1 MIAGAHELFTAALGS
16 GGREPGAADAPGLER
31 VAIMHIAQHVWDP
44 TTGWCFESVP
54 VGAPSAS
61 LVLVFGETSA
71 LDCAEALDVLRDHHP
86 DAHCVGCSTAGE
98 IAGTRVYDGS
108 IVATAISF
116 EHTVVEVA
124 HATIDDV
131 AHSAQ
136 VARALAGELVARH
149 AGLRHVL
156 VLSDG
161 LKVNGSELAAALRAV
176 LPAGV
181 SATGGLAGDGD
192 RFTRTTTLADGVA
205 TSGQVVAVGLYG
217 AALRVGWGSLGGWD
231 PFGPWRR
238 ITMASGN
245 VLHELDG
252 QSALALYK
260 SYLGEHAAGL
270 PASALLFP
278 LALDDGQ
285 GGCGLVRTVLAVDE
299 ASGTMTFAGDLPVGV
314 QARLMKANFDRLV
327 DGASGAAQ
335 AGAASLQDVPA
346 QLALLIS
353 CVGRKLVLR
362 QRIEEETEAVHEAL
376 GPQARLCGFYS
387 YGEICPQGTLGTCEL
402 HNQTM
407 TVTTLSEA

>member
-1 MIAGAHELFTAALGS
+1 MALG
-16 GGREPGAADAPGLER
+16 APDLKGE
-31 VAIMHIAQHVWDP
+31 AIMRIAQHVWDP
-44 TTGWCFESVP
+44 KTGWRFESAP
-54 VGAPSAS
+54 AGASDAS
-61 LVLVFGETSA
+61 LLLVFGATAA
-71 LDCAEALDVLRDHHP
+71 LDRAEAVDALRQRHP
-86 DAHCVGCSTAGE
+86 SAHLVGCSTAGE
-98 IAGTRVYDGS
+98 ITGTRVHDDS
-108 IVATAISF
+108 IVATAIAF
-116 EHTVVEVA
+116 ERTGVEVA
-124 HATIDDV
+124 RAAIDDA

-136 VARALAGELVARH
+136 VARSLADDLVARH

-161 LKVNGSELAAALRAV
+161 LKVNGSELAAALRSA

-192 RFTRTTTLADGVA
+192 RFARTTTLADGVA
-205 TSGQVVAVGLYG
+205 TSAQVVAVGLYG
-217 AALRVGWGSLGGWD
+217 SALRVGWGSMGGWD

-238 ITMASGN
+238 ITKASGN

-278 LALDDGQ
+278 LALDDGD

-299 ASGTMTFAGDLPVGV
+299 ATGTMTFAGDMPVGL

-335 AGAASLQDVPA
+335 AGVAGLHDAPA
-346 QLALLIS
+346 ELALLIS

-362 QRIEEETEAVHEAL
+362 QRVEEETEAVQDAL

-387 YGEICPQGTLGTCEL
+387 YGEICPQGTMGVCEL

-407 TVTTLSEA
+407 TVTTLSET